1 VARQRG
7 HHEDLQRKADE
18 GRVDV
23 RADDSDDAR
32 LLERPHPVQGRGR
45 GQAGHAGELDVG
57 LVGVGLQRDEELD
70 VNFIKLDGH
79 ETKLY
84 LARPVD
90 RQMKTCTAAR
100 WRT

>member
-7 HHEDLQRKADE
+7 HHEDLQGEADE

-23 RADDSDDAR
+23 RADDPDDAR
-32 LLERPHPVQGRGR
+32 LLERAHPVQGRGR
-45 GQAGHAGELDVG
+45 GQAGDPGELNVG
-57 LVGVGLQRDEELD
+57 LVGVGLQLGEELD

-79 ETKLY
+79 NTKLY
-84 LARPVD
+84 LAGVLG
-90 RQMKTCTAAR
+90 RQMKPGATAR